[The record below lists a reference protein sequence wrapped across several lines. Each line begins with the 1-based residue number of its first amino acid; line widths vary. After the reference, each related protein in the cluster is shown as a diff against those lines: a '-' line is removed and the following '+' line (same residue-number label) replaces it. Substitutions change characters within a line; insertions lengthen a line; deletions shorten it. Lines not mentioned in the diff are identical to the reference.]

1 MTKNECNICASE
13 VYTKNI
19 ISCPF
24 CKFDACNKCVTR
36 FLMEIEDSNPR
47 CMNTTCKKIWSFEFL
62 SDNFPSTFHN
72 KKYRERRASILM
84 GQEKSMLPST
94 QPLATEELRRRD
106 IKNQMSCIE
115 QDIKKLQKNIN
126 EKIVLRRG
134 LGSSLNVNVN
144 VKEEEKRKEVFIRA
158 CPVEE
163 CKGFLSTAL
172 KCGMCKVYVCKD
184 CHIAKIGKY
193 DEDHKCNPDTVATV
207 KLLSSDTKPCPG
219 CATPIYKI
227 HGCDQMYCTQCHTA
241 FSWNKGTIERG
252 VIHNPHYYEWQ
263 RANNNGVIPRNVGDV
278 GDVRCGGL
286 VTITIVQRACRD
298 FILTFSKGTYTKEE
312 ESSTFDMLSSAHR
325 LVNHIMFVEIFRYPN
340 IVNEI
345 NNSQLRVSFLL
356 NEITE
361 AQFMSK
367 IKQKMKKQEKDGA
380 INMILTMFTTI
391 MSDLFGNIVN
401 DKQNLRTYLNSMTK
415 LREYTNTSLEKIGNR
430 FKGVFPVITKVW
442 NFSSSSKKPEKK
454 GTVLMGVNM

>member
-1 MTKNECNICASE
+1 MTKIECNICASD
-13 VYTKNI
+13 VNTQNI

-24 CKFDACNKCVTR
+24 CNFGACNKCVTR

-47 CMNTTCKKIWSFEFL
+47 CMSTSCKKIWSFEFL
-62 SDNFPSTFHN
+62 SDNFPLTFHN

-84 GQEKSMLPST
+84 GREKSMLPST
-94 QPLATEELRRRD
+94 QPLATEELRCRN
-106 IKNQMSCIE
+106 IKKQMSSIE
-115 QDIKKLQKNIN
+115 EEIKKLQQ
-126 EKIVLRRG
+126 KIRDATKLRTE
-134 LGSSLNVNVN
+134 LKFSLN
-144 VKEEEKRKEVFIRA
+144 VKEEEKKKEVFVRA

-184 CHIAKIGKY
+184 CHIPKIGKY
-193 DEDHKCNPDTVATV
+193 DDDHKCNPDTVATV

-219 CATPIYKI
+219 CSTPIYKI
-227 HGCDQMYCTQCHTA
+227 YGCDQMYCTQCHTA

-263 RANNNGVIPRNVGDV
+263 RANNNGVIPRNA

-286 VTITIVQRACRD
+286 IDVRTVEKAYRD
-298 FILTFSKGTYTKEE
+298 YLYSYTKQGPTLHV
-312 ESSTFDMLSSAHR
+312 SDMLCQAHR
-325 LVNHIMFVEIFRYPN
+325 LVNHITFVEIFRYPN
-340 IVNEI
+340 TVNEI

-361 AQFMSK
+361 AYFMSK

-401 DKQNLRTYLNSMTK
+401 DKINFETYFNSMIK

-430 FKGVFPVITKVW
+430 FKGVFPVITNKW
-442 NFSSSSKKPEKK
+442 NFSSSGKKTEKK
-454 GTVLMGVNM
+454 VTVLMGVNM